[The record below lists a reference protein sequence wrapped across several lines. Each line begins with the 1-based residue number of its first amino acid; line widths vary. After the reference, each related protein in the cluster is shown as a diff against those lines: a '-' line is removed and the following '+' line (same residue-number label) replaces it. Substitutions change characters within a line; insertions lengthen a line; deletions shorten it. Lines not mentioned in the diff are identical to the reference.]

1 MKARRDRYLL
11 ALTRRALL
19 VVGGLGTIL
28 VSISVHA
35 SNLGFDAAGNL
46 FVARGHSVFKY
57 TPDGT
62 KSAFATGLRMPL
74 GLCFDGKGN
83 LFVSDG
89 AANTARSQRS
99 ILKFG
104 PNGRKSTF
112 VSGISSFGMAFDRS
126 GNLFVADNVGQAEK
140 NSIFRFTPDGA
151 KSTFVSGIGNPGD
164 LAFDGAGNLFVV
176 DFPVMAGSG
185 GPILKFSP
193 DGTSSTFANGL
204 HGPDALAI
212 DATGNVYVAE
222 VTAADASSH
231 AILKFSP
238 NGTKSPFTSA
248 LGAGW
253 DWGLAVDRS
262 GNVFVWN
269 GHAVLKI
276 DSSASPS
283 TFTSDW
289 VSPDKQ
295 WEYRLVDGNSPEVKF
310 LEIVKAGTTQV
321 VLDLDKELKVST
333 PEGIMWAPDSKRFA
347 FDYIGPPHAPH
358 TRYGT
363 VAFYQLRGEKWIQL
377 RSPVDESSSRSQ
389 LVQLAKEHLSKS
401 AYPRHAQP
409 FRDILQMREWTD
421 ANTAILYAYSVWEG
435 SGSREP
441 EAAFLFTLKFDDA
454 GDWKIVKTHQLSKR
468 ELEDEQ

>member
-89 AANTARSQRS
+89 A
-99 ILKFG
+99 
-104 PNGRKSTF
+104 
-112 VSGISSFGMAFDRS
+112 
-126 GNLFVADNVGQAEK
+126 
-140 NSIFRFTPDGA
+140 
-151 KSTFVSGIGNPGD
+151 
-164 LAFDGAGNLFVV
+164 GNLFVV

-248 LGAGW
+248 LGA
-253 DWGLAVDRS
+253 
-262 GNVFVWN
+262 
-269 GHAVLKI
+269 
-276 DSSASPS
+276 
-283 TFTSDW
+283 
-289 VSPDKQ
+289 
-295 WEYRLVDGNSPEVKF
+295 
-310 LEIVKAGTTQV
+310 
-321 VLDLDKELKVST
+321 
-333 PEGIMWAPDSKRFA
+333 
-347 FDYIGPPHAPH
+347 
-358 TRYGT
+358 
-363 VAFYQLRGEKWIQL
+363 
-377 RSPVDESSSRSQ
+377 
-389 LVQLAKEHLSKS
+389 
-401 AYPRHAQP
+401 
-409 FRDILQMREWTD
+409 
-421 ANTAILYAYSVWEG
+421 
-435 SGSREP
+435 
-441 EAAFLFTLKFDDA
+441 
-454 GDWKIVKTHQLSKR
+454 
-468 ELEDEQ
+468 

>member
-1 MKARRDRYLL
+1 MNKPAGT
-11 ALTRRALL
+11 LT
-19 VVGGLGTIL
+19 VVGFVIIL
-28 VSISVHA
+28 TSISPHA
-35 SNLGFDAAGNL
+35 SNLAFDAAGNL
-46 FVARGHSVFKY
+46 FVGDGHSVFKY

-62 KSAFATGLRMPL
+62 KSTFANGLRMPL

-126 GNLFVADNVGQAEK
+126 GNLFVSDNVRQAEK
-140 NSIFRFTPDGA
+140 NSIFRFTPDGT

-164 LAFDGAGNLFVV
+164 LAFVGAGNLFVV

-276 DSSASPS
+276 DSSETPS
-283 TFTSDW
+283 TFASDW

-295 WEYRLVDGNSPEVKF
+295 WEYKLVDGNSPEVKF
-310 LEIVKAGTTQV
+310 PEIVKDGTTQV

-333 PEGIMWAPDSKRFA
+333 
-347 FDYIGPPHAPH
+347 
-358 TRYGT
+358 
-363 VAFYQLRGEKWIQL
+363 
-377 RSPVDESSSRSQ
+377 
-389 LVQLAKEHLSKS
+389 
-401 AYPRHAQP
+401 
-409 FRDILQMREWTD
+409 
-421 ANTAILYAYSVWEG
+421 
-435 SGSREP
+435 
-441 EAAFLFTLKFDDA
+441 LK
-454 GDWKIVKTHQLSKR
+454 G
-468 ELEDEQ
+468 